1 MCALKLQQ
9 LNLPASS
16 GSGPLEA
23 VEDKLALRK
32 KKKIFVQGAP
42 CTSRREIDHLR
53 STFLVIGAYERE
65 RRAAHPWP
73 LVPDFCRRT
82 RPRRS
87 KVILS
92 PRLGVLTIKSD
103 VFSEHTCLGFC
114 FVFLPPGNKKQMLQR
129 VILH

>member
-16 GSGPLEA
+16 GSGPMEA
-23 VEDKLALRK
+23 VEDKLALREK
-32 KKKIFVQGAP
+32 KLFVQGAP
-42 CTSRREIDHLR
+42 RISRREIDHLR

-65 RRAAHPWP
+65 RCAAHPWP
-73 LVPDFCRRT
+73 LVPDVCRST

-87 KVILS
+87 KVIVS

-114 FVFLPPGNKKQMLQR
+114 FFLPPGNKKQMLQR
-129 VILH
+129 VVLH